1 MSNKY
6 VPHLLVIPEDEANR
20 QIMTGFVS
28 HLEVDNRRITVEP
41 VACGWI
47 KALEQF
53 RINHLM
59 GMAKYEN
66 RHVMILI
73 DFDGRENRLEKAKE
87 YIPENMRS
95 RVYVMG
101 CLSEPE
107 KIRAATRMSKS
118 QLGEAIA
125 EACLRGNEDLWKTD
139 ILAHNR
145 AELERMKSSICPHIM
160 LDSSRP

>member
-20 QIMTGFVS
+20 QIITGFAS
-28 HLEVDNRRITVEP
+28 HSEVDNRRIHVEP

-47 KALEQF
+47 RALEHFQS
-53 RINHLM
+53 NHLR
-59 GMAKYEN
+59 GMKKYEN

-73 DFDGRENRLEKAKE
+73 DFDDREDRLEKAKE

-107 KIRAATRMSKS
+107 RIRAATRMSKS
-118 QLGEAIA
+118 QFGEAIA
-125 EACLRGNEDLWKTD
+125 EACLSGNEDLWQKD

-160 LDSSRP
+160 LHGPRP